1 MTKPTVLGL
10 KDKAD
15 KYAEFI
21 EPSDTVETPDGEPR
35 VVVDVLFDQLHV
47 KSAYRDS
54 YGRIYANACKATH
67 TVLSADHVTKITDAR
82 QVRR

>member
-1 MTKPTVLGL
+1 MTKPTALGL

-15 KYAEFI
+15 EYAEFI
-21 EPSDTVETPDGEPR
+21 KPSDAGQTLDDELR
-35 VVVDVLFDQLHV
+35 VLVDVLFDQLHV

-54 YGRIYANACKATH
+54 YGQIYADACKATN